1 VAPLVFKEHEPDAAS
16 MWYPLNLD
24 QVVTEPRTLASQYKR
39 VWWVTSG
46 EVTEIEKRM
55 LQDWVK
61 LEELDKGD
69 SRALLFAMPEQSARI
84 N

>member
-1 VAPLVFKEHEPDAAS
+1 
-16 MWYPLNLD
+16 
-24 QVVTEPRTLASQYKR
+24 
-39 VWWVTSG
+39 VTSG

-55 LQDWVK
+55 EQDWLK
-61 LEELDKGD
+61 LEEVDKGD